1 MELGERIL
9 ETVKRHPEAIQGYED
24 YFSYCRELGDGK
36 GLPLARAFRISI
48 REGVSRALGRR
59 DALLATQLDGVY
71 FRTLVWGARSCFD
84 DYLTAVEY
92 GRKPDKQFYLPRRC
106 YLKRYVDAYQRVLD
120 GELDVIS
127 ISMPKRTGKAVTFDT
142 LIPTPNGFVKMGD
155 IKVGDKVFASDGTA
169 TTVTEVFPQGEVP
182 VYEVKFSD
190 GAVVKTC
197 GEHLWKVKYHNVNTP
212 SRRNGYSEKV
222 MSTRELLDFGL
233 QGGNGRNRHNIF
245 AVDFC
250 KPVEFKKRKQSL
262 DPYVLGVLLGDG
274 TLRDQTIMFTT
285 LDHEVSDYVMNHVPD
300 GDICYCQDEKKG
312 RWLIRSRDRKFDS
325 HGHLLKS
332 STCSMLKEMG
342 LIGLLS
348 YDKHVPENYL
358 LTDSQSRL
366 ELLGGLLDT
375 DGYCDGQQIEYAT
388 TSPRLR
394 DAVLFLVRSL
404 GGKATWSERMGE
416 YKKNGEIVNTRINY
430 RVHICFPSGVNPFKI
445 ARKRDRYMPKREKLY
460 HYIESITPCGTEK
473 AQCIRVSHA
482 DHLFLITDYFVPTHN
497 SQTGINF
504 VMMVSGLHPDGST
517 LMEGTGDALVKSFYN
532 GCLEYLSPPYRFSE
546 IFPSSPLVQTDAD
559 KKVINLEG
567 RSRFPTIMCRSID
580 ATQVGLSEATN
591 LLYLDDCVE
600 GYEEAKNRERLEE
613 KWRVISGDVIGRAIE
628 GTPVVICGTRYSIY
642 DPIGKMQD
650 YARSEGLR
658 MEVLETPALDFD
670 TDESNFEHVREGR
683 KVFTTKWFRAQ
694 RALVSEE
701 QWESEF
707 QQSPI
712 EARGTLFPRQKLQY
726 FKEIPPME
734 PDAVLAVC
742 DTAESGED
750 STAMPV
756 GYLYGTEVYIVDVVF
771 DNSPSIVTKPECASK
786 IKEHKVMS
794 CTFESNNA
802 GEYFGR
808 DVQRELRLAGYPYC
822 AIRHKRTLS
831 NKHTRIEI
839 ASDTILKHFHFWHPS
854 TYEHGKQQ
862 YSRFMREVW
871 GYVRTASKKK
881 HDDAPDSLALFVDD
895 LRRRGMYARTEAVSR
910 PF

>member
-9 ETVKRHPEAIQGYED
+9 ETVKRHPGAIQGYED

-36 GLPLARAFRISI
+36 GLPLARAFRTSI

-84 DYLTAVEY
+84 DYLAAVEY

-120 GELDVIS
+120 GELDVLS
-127 ISMPKRTGKAVTFDT
+127 ISMAKRTGK
-142 LIPTPNGFVKMGD
+142 
-155 IKVGDKVFASDGTA
+155 
-169 TTVTEVFPQGEVP
+169 
-182 VYEVKFSD
+182 
-190 GAVVKTC
+190 
-197 GEHLWKVKYHNVNTP
+197 
-212 SRRNGYSEKV
+212 
-222 MSTRELLDFGL
+222 
-233 QGGNGRNRHNIF
+233 
-245 AVDFC
+245 
-250 KPVEFKKRKQSL
+250 
-262 DPYVLGVLLGDG
+262 
-274 TLRDQTIMFTT
+274 
-285 LDHEVSDYVMNHVPD
+285 
-300 GDICYCQDEKKG
+300 
-312 RWLIRSRDRKFDS
+312 
-325 HGHLLKS
+325 
-332 STCSMLKEMG
+332 
-342 LIGLLS
+342 
-348 YDKHVPENYL
+348 
-358 LTDSQSRL
+358 
-366 ELLGGLLDT
+366 
-375 DGYCDGQQIEYAT
+375 
-388 TSPRLR
+388 
-394 DAVLFLVRSL
+394 
-404 GGKATWSERMGE
+404 
-416 YKKNGEIVNTRINY
+416 
-430 RVHICFPSGVNPFKI
+430 
-445 ARKRDRYMPKREKLY
+445 
-460 HYIESITPCGTEK
+460 
-473 AQCIRVSHA
+473 
-482 DHLFLITDYFVPTHN
+482 

-546 IFPSSPLVQTDAD
+546 IFPNSPLVQTDAD

-712 EARGTLFPRQKLQY
+712 EARGTLFPKQKLQY

-750 STAMPV
+750 STAMPI

-854 TYEHGKQQ
+854 TYEHGKHQ

-881 HDDAPDSLALFVDD
+881 HDDAPDSLALLVDD
-895 LRRRGMYARTEAVSR
+895 LRRRGMYAKTEAVSR